1 MERFDFMAIIS
12 RDTLMICYLNLF
24 NIYICIY
31 TCIYNNTYIYMCV
44 QDIIS
49 SRGVPRAIIWDH
61 PVDDPH
67 GGHLWTVPA
76 WRTFSGVSGLH
87 EAGTVSNGGIT
98 LGKP

>member
-24 NIYICIY
+24 NIYVYNIYICVFKTSY
-31 TCIYNNTYIYMCV
+31 HL
-44 QDIIS
+44 
-49 SRGVPRAIIWDH
+49 GVPRAIIWDH

-67 GGHLWTVPA
+67 GGHLLTVPA

>member
-1 MERFDFMAIIS
+1 
-12 RDTLMICYLNLF
+12 
-24 NIYICIY
+24 
-31 TCIYNNTYIYMCV
+31 MCV
-44 QDIIS
+44 FKTS
-49 SRGVPRAIIWDH
+49 YHLGVPRAIIWDH

-67 GGHLWTVPA
+67 GGHLLTVPA